1 MFGADEEGNIFG
13 MDEERN
19 ADVFGSDSGV
29 FEDALTSI
37 PAAIVDEERNADV
50 FGSDSG
56 VFEAAIPAAIV
67 DVHAQRAA
75 VHLSESRLLSRR
87 LQRSVLE
94 ALKALVAWWRN
105 NIPQQART
113 NEQVWSTL
121 NARMQAYGLQRPEP
135 FGSDLGKTA
144 RGLVMLEKCGKRDI
158 PPMSL
163 GPIFDHLAT
172 CPVCSGAGH
181 LLYLFYRRLKDKDGC
196 IDDACLALTKVCSGY
211 YTYSINL

>member
-29 FEDALTSI
+29 FEDALPS
-37 PAAIVDEERNADV
+37 
-50 FGSDSG
+50 
-56 VFEAAIPAAIV
+56 IPAAIV
-67 DVHAQRAA
+67 DVHAQREA
-75 VHLSESRLLSRR
+75 VHLNESRLLSRR

-211 YTYSINL
+211 YTCSINL